1 MAEGEVIV
9 DVVCPIGIVVAILL
23 GYAPGLAP
31 ATDTRVAPALEEPRT
46 AIPPS
51 SPPTAARVRP
61 SAAPDPARVVRGIA
75 STYGPGFAG
84 FLALPEGPG
93 IRVRV
98 CGPASCVERTS
109 NDAGPSRK
117 MQRAGRIVD
126 LDVETFEAVSGA
138 SWRKGL
144 VRVTVEYL
152 E

>member
-1 MAEGEVIV
+1 VIV
-9 DVVCPIGIVVAILL
+9 DVIVPIGLVIALLL
-23 GYAPGLAP
+23 GYDHGLAP

-51 SPPTAARVRP
+51 STPSPTARAGSQ
-61 SAAPDPARVVRGIA
+61 SAKGAARVVRGIA

-109 NDAGPSRK
+109 NDAGPSLK

-126 LDVETFEAVSGA
+126 LDVATFEAVSGA

>member
-1 MAEGEVIV
+1 MIV
-9 DVVCPIGIVVAILL
+9 DVIVPIGIVISLLL
-23 GYAPGLAP
+23 GYNHVLAP
-31 ATDTRVAPALEEPRT
+31 TTDTRVASALEEPRT

-51 SPPTAARVRP
+51 STPSPTARVRP

-93 IRVRV
+93 IRVRI
-98 CGPASCVERTS
+98 CGPAACVVRTS
-109 NDAGPSRK
+109 NDSGPNRA
-117 MQRAGRIVD
+117 MQRKGRVVD
-126 LDVETFEAVSGA
+126 LDVATFEKVAGA

-152 E
+152 R